1 MSDEDAF
8 TSTGQDPL
16 VGTVIADRYRVE
28 KKLGQGGMG
37 AVYLAEHMLIKKKV
51 AIKCLHAGL
60 ASNSDVV
67 RRFHNEAVAA
77 TAIGHPHIV
86 DVTDMGRFDD
96 GTFFMALEYL
106 SGRDWQD
113 DLDATGAQP
122 LEKVAHIGMQICDAL
137 DAATAKGI
145 VHRDLKPENI
155 FLIER
160 HGDPNF
166 VKVLDFGISK
176 FHDGIGGSTRTGE
189 LMGTPYYM
197 APEQVRGERNVTH
210 VADIYALG
218 VIFHQA
224 LTGKV
229 PFDGNTLPELI
240 LKIAQD
246 PAPNL
251 TERLD
256 NIPVAISDLVHGM
269 LEKDPNHRPQR
280 FSDVANVLANFV
292 GESSRLS
299 RGGSMNDAFTAT
311 TVGGSA
317 NVTGSGE
324 PVPERTKQPT
334 PVANR
339 GPDTNAGGTPGMF
352 GHTELPKLRDAHMPG
367 NAPAPEDARTAK
379 SAGEHG
385 TTTSPHSITN
395 SSTAAP
401 KRPTSASSKAPWI
414 ATAAVLLVG
423 GGWFAAQER
432 EVKNADTEVANQ
444 PAASNENVVRV
455 QISTVPPD
463 AELFLDGEPI
473 SNPFDG
479 ELAKDKKSHELIT
492 KREGFLDDKRKLVLT
507 SAQRVF
513 VQMQAKGN
521 DKPLVEEKPTAA
533 VLPGLRPSKPP
544 PPRAPGPAPAPA
556 AVEPPTPA
564 PAPAP
569 APAPTPA
576 PTELKKIF

>member
-8 TSTGQDPL
+8 TARSHDPL

-37 AVYLAEHMLIKKKV
+37 AVYLAEHTLIKKKV

-60 ASNSDVV
+60 ASNADVV

-77 TAIGHPHIV
+77 TAIGHPNIV

-106 SGRDWQD
+106 TGRDWQD

-137 DAATAKGI
+137 DAAAAKGI

-160 HGDPNF
+160 HGDPYF

-224 LTGKV
+224 LTGRV

-246 PAPNL
+246 PAPRL
-251 TERLD
+251 TERLE
-256 NIPVAISDLVHGM
+256 NVPAAISDLVYSM
-269 LEKDPNHRPQR
+269 LEKDPNRRPQR
-280 FSDVANVLANFV
+280 FADVANVLANYV

-299 RGGSMNDAFTAT
+299 RGLSAHDAFKATA
-311 TVGGSA
+311 VGGSA
-317 NVTGSGE
+317 HVEGTGE
-324 PVPERTKQPT
+324 PVPERPKQPT

-352 GHTELPKLRDAHMPG
+352 GQTELPRIKDKAEPK
-367 NAPAPEDARTAK
+367 A
-379 SAGEHG
+379 AGDHG
-385 TTTSPHSITN
+385 ITTSPHAITTDTSTPPKKQ
-395 SSTAAP
+395 SSAKSLVAVAAGLVLASAGWFF
-401 KRPTSASSKAPWI
+401 SASK
-414 ATAAVLLVG
+414 G
-423 GGWFAAQER
+423 GEAAQPPPPEA
-432 EVKNADTEVANQ
+432 E
-444 PAASNENVVRV
+444 PSNENLVRV

-479 ELAKDKKSHELIT
+479 ELTKDKKSHELIT
-492 KREGFLDDKRKLVLT
+492 KREGFHDDKRKLVFT

-513 VQMQAKGN
+513 VQMQAASPTAK
-521 DKPLVEEKPTAA
+521 LAEEKPPEP
-533 VLPGLRPSKPP
+533 VR
-544 PPRAPGPAPAPA
+544 PGPRPPAHSPKPTPAPA
-556 AVEPPTPA
+556 AAPTPA

-569 APAPTPA
+569 APAPPPAPPPA

>member
-8 TSTGQDPL
+8 TATGRDPL

-60 ASNSDVV
+60 ASNADVV

-77 TAIGHPHIV
+77 TAIGHPNIV

-113 DLDATGAQP
+113 DLDASGAQP

-137 DAATAKGI
+137 NAAAAKGI

-160 HGDPNF
+160 HGDPYF

-176 FHDGIGGSTRTGE
+176 FHDGIGGSTKTGE

-197 APEQVRGERNVTH
+197 APEQVRGERDVTH

-224 LTGKV
+224 LTGAV
-229 PFDGNTLPELI
+229 PFNGNTLPELI

-246 PAPNL
+246 PAPRL
-251 TERLD
+251 TERLED
-256 NIPVAISDLVHGM
+256 IPIAISDLVHGM
-269 LEKDPNHRPQR
+269 LEKHPNNRPQR
-280 FSDVANVLANFV
+280 FSDVANILANYV
-292 GESSRLS
+292 SESSRLS
-299 RGGSMNDAFTAT
+299 RGPTVNDTLGAT

-317 NVTGSGE
+317 DVEGMGE
-324 PVPERTKQPT
+324 PVPERQKQPT

-352 GHTELPKLRDAHMPG
+352 GHTEDPRPKDAPL
-367 NAPAPEDARTAK
+367 AKPAGD
-379 SAGEHG
+379 HG
-385 TTTSPHSITN
+385 ITTSPHSITN
-395 SSTAAP
+395 SSQGAP
-401 KRPTSASSKAPWI
+401 TKQASANSRLILVSA
-414 ATAAVLLVG
+414 AAVLLLG
-423 GGWFAAQER
+423 GGWFLTQDRDVEKAAPE
-432 EVKNADTEVANQ
+432 K
-444 PAASNENVVRV
+444 AAEPDESRSEDLVRV

-479 ELAKDKKSHELIT
+479 ELEKDRKSHELVA
-492 KREGFLDDKRKLVLT
+492 KREGFQDDKRKLVLT
-507 SAQRVF
+507 TGQRVF
-513 VQMQAKGN
+513 VQMRSTEA
-521 DKPLVEEKPTAA
+521 EEKPIEEKPVARTRSSPQ
-533 VLPGLRPSKPP
+533 LSPP
-544 PPRAPGPAPAPA
+544 PPHAPAPA
-556 AVEPPTPA
+556 AIEAPAPSPPAAAPA

-569 APAPTPA
+569 APAAAPA
-576 PTELKKIF
+576 ELKKIF